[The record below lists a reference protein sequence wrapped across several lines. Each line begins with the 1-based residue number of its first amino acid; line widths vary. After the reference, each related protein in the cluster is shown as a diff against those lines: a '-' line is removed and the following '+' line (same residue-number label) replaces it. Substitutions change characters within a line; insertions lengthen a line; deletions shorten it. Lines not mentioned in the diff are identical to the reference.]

1 MIVDGHSSLTLNT
14 TTHINT
20 LIGLQ
25 RGLALLQETFASNRS
40 SRTRPLDEQV
50 QRIALAVQQALEQLV
65 RNQRELDAVAAEIAS
80 VRQRQLELLEAL
92 GPCVV
97 TGKDGVILQANT
109 PALLMLRASV
119 CRLGQQ
125 RIQELAP
132 DARSLVASLEA
143 GTSTLTAPLG
153 IPAGRLSQPVDT
165 LVTRVVGDTPRWRW
179 LFRRG
184 RPGAAADTTAGI
196 AGLLD

>member
-1 MIVDGHSSLTLNT
+1 MMVDGHSTSTLST

-20 LIGLQ
+20 LAALQ
-25 RGLALLQETFASNRS
+25 RRLALLRDTAASHPPPW
-40 SRTRPLDEQV
+40 SRQLDEQV
-50 QRIALAVQQALEQLV
+50 QRIALTVQQALEQLV
-65 RNQRELDAVAAEIAS
+65 RDQRELDAVAAEITAI
-80 VRQRQLELLEAL
+80 RQRQLELLEAL

-97 TGKDGVILQANT
+97 TGTDGVIVQANT
-109 PALLMLRASV
+109 PALLMLRASA

-132 DARSLVASLEA
+132 DAGSLVASLEA

-153 IPAGRLSQPVDT
+153 IPAGRLSHPVDT
-165 LVTRVVGDTPRWRW
+165 LVTRVAGDTPQWRW
-179 LFRRG
+179 LFRWG
-184 RPGAAADTTAGI
+184 RPGAAADTIAGI